1 MLEQK
6 NPKLENLLLSEI
18 IPIVVLEELKEN
30 DLVVYNFYSK
40 VYDSTVNLAL
50 ALQKKQVFTKTILI
64 LYVVDD
70 PEIVENI
77 KQLIGLTKN
86 KRVKKITKIYEL
98 IKSGSIEKKSEN
110 YQKINNKQENDLRR
124 LESINYKQIQESSSS
139 VILKELPLVT
149 KLKKSFGII
158 KIVLFFT
165 VKAT

>member
-18 IPIVVLEELKEN
+18 IPIDVLEELKEN
-30 DLVVYNFYSK
+30 DMVVYNFYSK

>member
-18 IPIVVLEELKEN
+18 IPIDVLEELKEN
-30 DLVVYNFYSK
+30 DMVVYNFYSK
-40 VYDSTVNLAL
+40 VYDSTVSLAL

-64 LYVVDD
+64 LYVVND

>member
-18 IPIVVLEELKEN
+18 IPIDVLEELKEN
-30 DLVVYNFYSK
+30 DMVVYNFYSK
-40 VYDSTVNLAL
+40 VYDSTVSLAL
-50 ALQKKQVFTKTILI
+50 AMQKKQVFTKTILI

-149 KLKKSFGII
+149 KLKKSLGII